1 MSRSLSRIRALE
13 GGLAALLIATP
24 AVALDSDE
32 AAARARQEVKSVGA
46 DIVRLSQLGGSRE
59 GTHSPEKR
67 IAAGELSLRT
77 RDYERAIDTFS
88 QVVELHRQGKAGVN
102 AHADSLYLLG
112 ESYLESG
119 QLLSARRQYSELL
132 DLAARAPYDS
142 YAGRSLARLV
152 DVALHTGRHD
162 ALDDIERQAARL
174 TIRDAT
180 GSFDYASGKL
190 SFARGDLTRASQIL
204 RSVDPASAYY
214 HQAQYVLGAILL
226 QQAQVTSGETAEARA
241 RLVTSGAVERLAPAI
256 QQFQK
261 VTQLQGDSARHREV
275 IDLAWMAIGRLYYEV
290 DGYLNAAEAYLN
302 VERSSQH
309 YYEMLFELA
318 WVYVRVGDYQR
329 AERALELLDV
339 AAPDTLHVAD
349 GALLRADLML
359 RSGRFDRALQA
370 YEKVRDRFE
379 PARQRVVSFLED
391 TDDPAIYYDRLVEE
405 SMAIS
410 GSSRLPE
417 LVLDWVREEARG
429 DRVFAVIEDV
439 TQARDVLR
447 RSRRL
452 ASKLNAVLAAPSRAR
467 AFPELK
473 SGLESSLGLVNQL
486 SMSRRW
492 IALGLEDVD
501 DSAFSGELG
510 QVRAERRK
518 LMEQLLTM
526 PVTPADFSR
535 REEQG
540 TRQWNRVSQALQRV
554 TLETDKL
561 QAVIN
566 GLKRVL
572 NDAEQ
577 HGVTRDPASRA
588 RFQAEVEANER
599 DLEVYRTRIDSYRED
614 VESGR
619 VQIGFG
625 DRRYV
630 EDETSREAFRKAFDR
645 EVALLSS
652 GTDSRESATYA
663 RSLAP
668 VLTQVT
674 TLEKQLSGIIGSLN
688 ARVEEGS
695 RDLRRRVD
703 EESEHIE
710 LFAQRLDALDQHARL
725 LVGEVAMRNF
735 IDVRD
740 RLKGIVLRADVGIV
754 QQAWELREEQRTR
767 LRNLQRQRALEE
779 QNLDDELREVFDDAG
794 GGSP

>member
-1 MSRSLSRIRALE
+1 M
-13 GGLAALLIATP
+13 
-24 AVALDSDE
+24 AV
-32 AAARARQEVKSVGA
+32 
-46 DIVRLSQLGGSRE
+46 
-59 GTHSPEKR
+59 
-67 IAAGELSLRT
+67 
-77 RDYERAIDTFS
+77 
-88 QVVELHRQGKAGVN
+88 
-102 AHADSLYLLG
+102 
-112 ESYLESG
+112 
-119 QLLSARRQYSELL
+119 
-132 DLAARAPYDS
+132 
-142 YAGRSLARLV
+142 
-152 DVALHTGRHD
+152 
-162 ALDDIERQAARL
+162 
-174 TIRDAT
+174 
-180 GSFDYASGKL
+180 
-190 SFARGDLTRASQIL
+190 
-204 RSVDPASAYY
+204 
-214 HQAQYVLGAILL
+214 
-226 QQAQVTSGETAEARA
+226 
-241 RLVTSGAVERLAPAI
+241 
-256 QQFQK
+256 
-261 VTQLQGDSARHREV
+261 
-275 IDLAWMAIGRLYYEV
+275 
-290 DGYLNAAEAYLN
+290 
-302 VERSSQH
+302 SS
-309 YYEMLFELA
+309 
-318 WVYVRVGDYQR
+318 
-329 AERALELLDV
+329 
-339 AAPDTLHVAD
+339 
-349 GALLRADLML
+349 
-359 RSGRFDRALQA
+359 
-370 YEKVRDRFE
+370 
-379 PARQRVVSFLED
+379 
-391 TDDPAIYYDRLVEE
+391 
-405 SMAIS
+405 
-410 GSSRLPE
+410 SSRLPE

-439 TQARDVLR
+439 THARDVLR

-473 SGLESSLGLVNQL
+473 SGLEAALGLVNQL
-486 SMSRRW
+486 SMARRW

-501 DSAFSGELG
+501 DSDFSGELG

-518 LMEQLLTM
+518 LMAQLVAM
-526 PVTPADFSR
+526 PVTPADFAR

-566 GLKRVL
+566 GLTRVL

-588 RFQAEVEANER
+588 RFQTEVEANQR

-630 EDETSREAFRKAFDR
+630 EDDTAREAFRRAFDR
-645 EVALLSS
+645 EISLLSS
-652 GTDSRESATYA
+652 GNDSRESAAYA
-663 RSLAP
+663 RSLAS
-668 VLTQVT
+668 VLTHVT
-674 TLEKQLSGIIGSLN
+674 RLEGQLSGVIGSLN
-688 ARVEEGS
+688 ARVEEGA

-703 EESEHIE
+703 EETEHID

-794 GGSP
+794 GSP